1 MSIVAAGTWLWIAV
15 APQTYARAAFDT
27 RLRVTAMDV
36 GQGDAFLVTFP
47 DGQTLLVDAGGVSTG
62 GDFDIGDR
70 VLGPALRARG
80 LGRVD
85 YVAVTHGDPD
95 HIGGAAA
102 VVRDFAPREVWVGV
116 PVARHAP
123 EAILQAAVGER
134 RSGWRWLQRGDRM
147 RLGDVELRVH
157 HPPQPDW
164 ERQRVR
170 NDDSLVIEV
179 RYGRVSLLL
188 TGDISRAVESGLAD
202 AMDLLPTVVL
212 KSPHHGSSTSSSMP
226 FLLRLRP
233 AVVLV
238 SAGRGNPYGHPTR
251 DVLARYAAVGAQVF
265 RTDRDGQIEL
275 ITDGESL
282 EVKTFTG
289 LRWRGRGPER
299 PAPSDDHDHD

>member
-1 MSIVAAGTWLWIAV
+1 MGVVQAAASACVMADALACSIVADVAGWHDSGCGRVLVDSSQLVDLAPWATWRVPAPPPWLMARLLRLPGRMVGSGAPPALHGPPPPGLWASSLP
-15 APQTYARAAFDT
+15 ACGCGSRWRRRPNARAVFGS

-47 DGQTLLVDAGGVSTG
+47 DGQTLLVDAGGVSTR

-116 PVARHAP
+116 PVAGHQA
-123 EAILQAAVGER
+123 EAVLQAAARDR

-147 RLGDVELRVH
+147 QIGEVELRVH
-157 HPPQPDW
+157 HPSPPDW

-179 RYGRVSLLL
+179 R
-188 TGDISRAVESGLAD
+188 
-202 AMDLLPTVVL
+202 
-212 KSPHHGSSTSSSMP
+212 
-226 FLLRLRP
+226 
-233 AVVLV
+233 
-238 SAGRGNPYGHPTR
+238 
-251 DVLARYAAVGAQVF
+251 
-265 RTDRDGQIEL
+265 
-275 ITDGESL
+275 
-282 EVKTFTG
+282 
-289 LRWRGRGPER
+289 
-299 PAPSDDHDHD
+299 